1 LNGLIYNLDLQLKKM
16 IHSDYEREDMLDIM
30 YLVERQK
37 QIEQEYWEWE
47 HRKPAVIKVVID
59 KKEEEHENNPEQIRT
74 TL

>member
-1 LNGLIYNLDLQLKKM
+1 
-16 IHSDYEREDMLDIM
+16 MLDIM

-59 KKEEEHENNPEQIRT
+59 KKEENENNTEQIRT